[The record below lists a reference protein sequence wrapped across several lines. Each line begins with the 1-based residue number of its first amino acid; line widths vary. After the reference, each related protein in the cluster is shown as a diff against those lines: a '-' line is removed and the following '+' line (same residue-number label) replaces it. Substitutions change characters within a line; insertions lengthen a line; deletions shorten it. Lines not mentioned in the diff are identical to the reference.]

1 MPTIYF
7 NNIIF
12 GLLNNNYYNNIKLR
26 KHNLMQ
32 SEEENSSDQSDQLSI
47 DFDFLEHNV
56 VPNFGSSDEL

>member
-1 MPTIYF
+1 
-7 NNIIF
+7 
-12 GLLNNNYYNNIKLR
+12 
-26 KHNLMQ
+26 MQ